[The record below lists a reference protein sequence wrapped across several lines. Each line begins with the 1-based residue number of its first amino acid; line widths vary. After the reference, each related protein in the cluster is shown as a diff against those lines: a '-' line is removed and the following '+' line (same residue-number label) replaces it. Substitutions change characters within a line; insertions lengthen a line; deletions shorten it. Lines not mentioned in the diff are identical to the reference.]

1 MFMLDEKDLLAIG
14 QLIEQK
20 LDLNSRIEA
29 LELDVSLHTSAI
41 AEHERAICELTGST
55 ELKRPFRSG
64 GRACFL
70 GHTSPPPRIG

>member
-55 ELKRPFRSG
+55 E
-64 GRACFL
+64 
-70 GHTSPPPRIG
+70 